1 MSKPADKPVKL
12 VRLSVAI
19 PVSDHAKLCGL
30 AASRQVDRSELAA
43 GFIRAGLKG
52 VRFSDPARPD
62 PDNDDSE
69 SEETESPGKD
79 LRVTRNGQ
87 PSRA

>member
-62 PDNDDSE
+62 NDDSE

-87 PSRA
+87 PSRL